1 MFPLFL
7 ILTAILSVTFIAAC
21 GLYLKFY
28 KRKINMAL
36 NGMTVKAIPAPLHI
50 AVIFLIVFLICMVFI
65 SFVCGFGVAYRSFEN
80 EEGQIDVTAFYAE
93 IVSIDESH
101 ITVEGISLNE
111 KDYRGEFTLELH
123 ESIIIEWH
131 GQQIAPTDLCE
142 GDMVAIILIQ
152 DIGGIEDIFKIQ
164 LLDD

>member
-7 ILTAILSVTFIAAC
+7 ILTVVLSVVLIIAC

-36 NGMTVKAIPAPLHI
+36 NGMTVKAMPAPLHI

-111 KDYRGEFTLELH
+111 KDYRGEFTFELH

-152 DIGGIEDIFKIQ
+152 DIVGVEDIFKIQ
-164 LLDD
+164 LLND

>member
-131 GQQIAPTDLCE
+131 GQQIAPTDLYE
-142 GDMVAIILIQ
+142 GDLVAIILIQ

>member
-7 ILTAILSVTFIAAC
+7 ILTVVLSVVLIIAC

-36 NGMTVKAIPAPLHI
+36 NGMTVKAMPSPLHI

-65 SFVCGFGVAYRSFEN
+65 SFVCGFGLAYRSFEN

-93 IVSIDESH
+93 IVNIDESH
-101 ITVEGISLNE
+101 ITVEGIPLNE
-111 KDYRGEFTLELH
+111 KNYRGEFTFELH

-152 DIGGIEDIFKIQ
+152 DIVGVEDIFKIQ
-164 LLDD
+164 LLND